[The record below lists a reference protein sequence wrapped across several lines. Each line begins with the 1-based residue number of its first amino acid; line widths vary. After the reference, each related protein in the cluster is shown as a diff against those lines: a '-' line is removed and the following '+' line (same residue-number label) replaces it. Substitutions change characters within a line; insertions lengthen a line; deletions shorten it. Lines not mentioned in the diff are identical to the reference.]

1 MASSL
6 RIEKL
11 NILLKDILAK
21 IIDREIEFPE
31 NTIVT
36 ITRVTV
42 ASSVHYAT
50 VFISILGGSVNS
62 EVLEILRKNVYNIQ
76 QQLNKKVS
84 MRPVPKIKFAIDE
97 EEIRRE
103 TIEKS
108 LAELR
113 KNKEI

>member
-1 MASSL
+1 MASTL

-50 VFISILGGSVNS
+50 VFISVLGGSANN

-76 QQLNKKVS
+76 QQLNKKVR
-84 MRPVPKIKFAIDE
+84 MRPVPKIKFNLDE

-103 TIEKS
+103 VVEKS
-108 LAELR
+108 LAELKR
-113 KNKEI
+113 KKEI